1 MQRVFLV
8 ITSVLFVGLVGIS
21 IWLAGSPGE
30 ARAKRFDEARVQ
42 ALNAIT
48 NAVTNYYV
56 SNTKL
61 PLSLAELDASNRQ
74 MYNQTLDLVD
84 PQSGAAYEYRVVN
97 TSTRQF
103 ELCAQFN
110 VEKKTDSTVYYQ
122 PIQEIWDHTAGRDC
136 FLRVAGI
143 KN

>member
-1 MQRVFLV
+1 MQRLFLGV
-8 ITSVLFVGLVGIS
+8 VSVLFVGLVVVS

-74 MYNQTLDLVD
+74 MYNQNLDLID
-84 PQSGAAYEYRVVN
+84 PQTGVEYEYRVVN

-110 VEKKTDSTVYYQ
+110 VVKKSEPAYYR
-122 PIQEIWDHTAGRDC
+122 PIQEIWDHAAGRDC
-136 FLRVAGI
+136 FLRVAGV

>member
-1 MQRVFLV
+1 MQRLFLGV
-8 ITSVLFVGLVGIS
+8 VSVLFVGLVGVS

-48 NAVTNYYV
+48 NAVTNYYD
-56 SNTKL
+56 SYAKL
-61 PLSLAELDASNRQ
+61 PTSLAELDASNRQ
-74 MYNQTLDLVD
+74 MYNQTLDLTD

-110 VEKKTDSTVYYQ
+110 VARKSQPTYYQ
-122 PIQEIWDHTAGRDC
+122 PVQEIWDHAAGRDC
-136 FLRVAGI
+136 FLRTAAV